1 MSSGW
6 VGPGARSSPQN
17 KFENDN
23 YRATKHRL
31 EAEEKEKRDIENV
44 RRVSMGEKPLKDSLW
59 TKIKKV
65 LKRSMM

>member
-23 YRATKHRL
+23 YQATKRRL
-31 EAEEKEKRDIENV
+31 EGEEKEKKDIENA
-44 RRVSMGEKPLKDSLW
+44 RRLSMGEKPLKDSLW
-59 TKIKKV
+59 TKIKKIF
-65 LKRSMM
+65 KRSMM